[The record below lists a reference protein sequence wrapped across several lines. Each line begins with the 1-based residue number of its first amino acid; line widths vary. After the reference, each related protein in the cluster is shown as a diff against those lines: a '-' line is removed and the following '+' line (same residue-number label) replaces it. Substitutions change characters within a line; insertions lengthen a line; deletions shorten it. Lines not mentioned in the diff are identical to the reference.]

1 MYKRQVKHSGKG
13 EIAMFNVTDYEN
25 NSYIMKKRLD
35 YYQLIDGRMIKYAFQ
50 PIIEMHTGNVFGYEA
65 LMRST
70 HPTLRDTQEIISL
83 AKLELQL
90 NKIET
95 LTWQEALRAYA
106 EYYRNGD
113 VSSTQK
119 IFINSISNQILPLF
133 EIENL
138 EKKYSDIL
146 GQVVLEVTEDE

>member
-1 MYKRQVKHSGKG
+1 MTLSNHKEVKVYLSGGIAWYPSDSTQFEELQRYSDYAMYSVKHSGKG

-70 HPTLRDTQEIISL
+70 HPTLRDTQ
-83 AKLELQL
+83 
-90 NKIET
+90 
-95 LTWQEALRAYA
+95 
-106 EYYRNGD
+106 
-113 VSSTQK
+113 
-119 IFINSISNQILPLF
+119 
-133 EIENL
+133 
-138 EKKYSDIL
+138 
-146 GQVVLEVTEDE
+146 